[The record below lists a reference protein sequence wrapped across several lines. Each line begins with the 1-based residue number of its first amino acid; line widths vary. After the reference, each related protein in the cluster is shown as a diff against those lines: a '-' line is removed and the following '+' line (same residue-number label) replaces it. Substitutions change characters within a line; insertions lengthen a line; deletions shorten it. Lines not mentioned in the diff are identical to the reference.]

1 MRFFLLI
8 IISIKTLVFTLLAE
22 PKYNFDV
29 KPILSD
35 RCYHCHGPDKET
47 RKAKL
52 RLDTEEGI
60 KKALEGG
67 ELIARITSDDPEEIM
82 PPPESKLSVDSDEIK
97 ILRQWVDSGAN
108 VDSHWSFMPIE
119 KIEIPSDKNQ
129 EHPIDAF
136 INKKLKS
143 NGMNLSN
150 SASPEKLIKRVAFDL
165 TGLPPSKDEIEKFTE
180 DDSPEAYEK
189 MVDKFLSKSSYGER
203 MASHWLDIARYSDSY
218 GYQVDRD
225 RFVWPWR
232 DWVIKA
238 FNDNKPYSEFI
249 TEQIAGDMLPNA
261 TDDQIQATTF
271 SRLHPQK
278 VEGGSTEEEF
288 RVEYVADRVHTFG
301 TAFLGL
307 TLECARCHDHK
318 YDPLSQEEYY
328 KFFSYFQ
335 NISES
340 GLYSYFTPSVP
351 TPTMR
356 IMDEDKKRRY
366 KDLKQTVKDTEKFLT
381 ENQGVKT
388 RFEEWIATNPK
399 PEIKGQILHLDF
411 EKGHG
416 KNASVPGKYGNAV
429 KLTGDDAIGTKVG
442 NFRRFQP
449 FSVSLWMKA
458 EEKMERAV
466 VFHRSRAWTDSG
478 SRGYQLLIEGGKLS
492 WSLIHF
498 WPGNAIR
505 VKTQNEIPVNEWLHV
520 VLTNNGSSSAS
531 GLKIYINGE
540 IATVDNIRD
549 ELYKSITGGG
559 GDNIAIGQRFRDK
572 GFKNGTVDEFKVF
585 DRELTKPEIKSLKD
599 GSSISPDIDVFVSNY
614 DEVTKEIREKLKKA
628 RSELASFEDGLQ
640 EIMVMKELDSP
651 KPAYVLNRGAY
662 DQRGKKV
669 LAGTP
674 NFLPGNGGNN
684 RLDLSKW
691 LTSSDNPL
699 TSRVAVNRFWQLFFG
714 EGLVRTPEDFGNQGS
729 IPTHPELL
737 DWLSLEFIQSGWDI
751 KKLFRLILTSS
762 TYKQTSSVAKER
774 LELDPENKYF
784 GYYSRFRMPAE
795 MIRDQYLAI
804 SGLLS
809 DKIGGPSVKPYEL
822 SQSFKP
828 MGKDKGENLYRRSVY
843 TFWKRTGP
851 APVMMALDASKRDVC
866 RVKRERTSTP
876 LQALVMLNDPQIV
889 EASRFFGERLYKKN
903 EGKID
908 AVINEMFTEAIGRK
922 PSDKESNLMSDLFR
936 EQKENFSK
944 DKESAKNYLSI
955 GDKAYDPNIPV
966 EDIAA
971 LGVLATAIFNLWESM
986 AKF

>member
-1 MRFFLLI
+1 
-8 IISIKTLVFTLLAE
+8 
-22 PKYNFDV
+22 
-29 KPILSD
+29 
-35 RCYHCHGPDKET
+35 
-47 RKAKL
+47 
-52 RLDTEEGI
+52 
-60 KKALEGG
+60 KK
-67 ELIARITSDDPEEIM
+67 
-82 PPPESKLSVDSDEIK
+82 
-97 ILRQWVDSGAN
+97 
-108 VDSHWSFMPIE
+108 
-119 KIEIPSDKNQ
+119 
-129 EHPIDAF
+129 
-136 INKKLKS
+136 KK
-143 NGMNLSN
+143 
-150 SASPEKLIKRVAFDL
+150 
-165 TGLPPSKDEIEKFTE
+165 
-180 DDSPEAYEK
+180 
-189 MVDKFLSKSSYGER
+189 
-203 MASHWLDIARYSDSY
+203 
-218 GYQVDRD
+218 
-225 RFVWPWR
+225 
-232 DWVIKA
+232 
-238 FNDNKPYSEFI
+238 
-249 TEQIAGDMLPNA
+249 
-261 TDDQIQATTF
+261 
-271 SRLHPQK
+271 
-278 VEGGSTEEEF
+278 
-288 RVEYVADRVHTFG
+288 
-301 TAFLGL
+301 
-307 TLECARCHDHK
+307 
-318 YDPLSQEEYY
+318 
-328 KFFSYFQ
+328 
-335 NISES
+335 
-340 GLYSYFTPSVP
+340 
-351 TPTMR
+351 
-356 IMDEDKKRRY
+356 Y
-366 KDLKQTVKDTEKFLT
+366 KDLKQTVQDVEKLLT
-381 ENQGVKT
+381 ENNGVKT
-388 RFEEWIATNPK
+388 RFKKWIATNPK

-478 SRGYQLLIEGGKLS
+478 SRGYQLLIEDGKLS

-505 VKTQNEIPVNEWLHV
+505 VKTQDEVPVNEWLHV

-540 IATVDNIRD
+540 IAMVDNIRD

-585 DRELTKPEIKSLKD
+585 DRELTKSEIKSLKD
-599 GSSISPDIDVFVSNY
+599 GSLISPDIDVFVSIY
-614 DEVTKEIREKLKKA
+614 DEGTKEIREKLKKA

-640 EIMVMKELDSP
+640 EIMVMKELDAP
-651 KPAYVLNRGAY
+651 KPAYILKRGAY

-699 TSRVAVNRFWQLFFG
+699 TSRVAVNRFWQLLFG

-737 DWLSLEFIQSGWDI
+737 DWLSLEFIHSGWDI

-762 TYKQTSSVAKER
+762 TYKQTSSVAKNR

-889 EASRFFGERLYKKN
+889 EASRFFGERIYKKN
-903 EGKID
+903 EGKIN
-908 AVINEMFTEAIGRK
+908 AIIKEMFIEAIGRE
-922 PSDKESNLMSDLFR
+922 PSDKEFNLMNDLFN
-936 EQKENFSK
+936 EQKENFLE
-944 DKESAKNYLSI
+944 DKESAKNYLSV
-955 GDKAYDPNIPV
+955 GDKPYDSNIPV

>member
-1 MRFFLLI
+1 
-8 IISIKTLVFTLLAE
+8 
-22 PKYNFDV
+22 
-29 KPILSD
+29 
-35 RCYHCHGPDKET
+35 
-47 RKAKL
+47 
-52 RLDTEEGI
+52 
-60 KKALEGG
+60 
-67 ELIARITSDDPEEIM
+67 
-82 PPPESKLSVDSDEIK
+82 
-97 ILRQWVDSGAN
+97 
-108 VDSHWSFMPIE
+108 
-119 KIEIPSDKNQ
+119 
-129 EHPIDAF
+129 
-136 INKKLKS
+136 
-143 NGMNLSN
+143 
-150 SASPEKLIKRVAFDL
+150 
-165 TGLPPSKDEIEKFTE
+165 
-180 DDSPEAYEK
+180 
-189 MVDKFLSKSSYGER
+189 
-203 MASHWLDIARYSDSY
+203 
-218 GYQVDRD
+218 
-225 RFVWPWR
+225 
-232 DWVIKA
+232 
-238 FNDNKPYSEFI
+238 
-249 TEQIAGDMLPNA
+249 
-261 TDDQIQATTF
+261 
-271 SRLHPQK
+271 
-278 VEGGSTEEEF
+278 
-288 RVEYVADRVHTFG
+288 
-301 TAFLGL
+301 
-307 TLECARCHDHK
+307 
-318 YDPLSQEEYY
+318 
-328 KFFSYFQ
+328 
-335 NISES
+335 
-340 GLYSYFTPSVP
+340 
-351 TPTMR
+351 MR

-366 KDLKQTVKDTEKFLT
+366 KDLKQTVKDTEKLLT
-381 ENQGVKT
+381 ENQSVKT

-449 FSVSLWMKA
+449 FSVSLWMNA

-478 SRGYQLLIEGGKLS
+478 SRGYQLLIEDGKLS

-540 IATVDNIRD
+540 IAMVDNIRD

-599 GSSISPDIDVFVSNY
+599 GSSISPDIDVFVSSY
-614 DEVTKEIREKLKKA
+614 DEGTKEIREKLKKA

-684 RLDLSKW
+684 RLELSKW

-889 EASRFFGERLYKKN
+889 EASRFFGERMYKKN

-908 AVINEMFTEAIGRK
+908 AVINEMFTEAMGRK

-944 DKESAKNYLSI
+944 DKEAAKNYLSI
-955 GDKAYDPNIPV
+955 GDKTYDPNIPV

-971 LGVLATAIFNLWESM
+971 LGVLATAIFNLWASM